1 MADPKNDGGEA
12 PSSTTTT
19 TTGDQSN
26 APSPRNGEDAPNDQQ
41 LQPGAATEAAPSK
54 STSRASSTRNST
66 PAASLEVRQPAP
78 DATDASAAMDDVRQ
92 SLEPANVAPTKAKSS
107 SKEPEQNGEA
117 LSSYGTRSRGRPGR
131 SRPNYAEDA
140 EMDFEAPAA
149 PANGNVS
156 DPPSRNSVA
165 PDSSHASSVSGKKGS
180 GSAQGNASWGNSTS
194 SNTKDTAANLTVP
207 GTSATAASAQ
217 SSASQPQPPTKR
229 RKNAA
234 ANATNGSHQ
243 SGPAPSQAGAK
254 RGGQTSST
262 LVAANSARESNMMT
276 FENTGAI
283 LKDGHLE
290 ADDGQTV
297 SVNGKSY
304 FAWAAADG
312 RSDTPATSCGLSNAF

>member
-12 PSSTTTT
+12 PSSTTT
-19 TTGDQSN
+19 GDQSN
-26 APSPRNGEDAPNDQQ
+26 APSPRNEEDAPNDQH

-78 DATDASAAMDDVRQ
+78 DANDASAAMDDVRP
-92 SLEPANVAPTKAKSS
+92 SLEPANVAPAKAKSS
-107 SKEPEQNGEA
+107 SKEPEQNGDA
-117 LSSYGTRSRGRPGR
+117 PSSYGTRSRGRPGR

-140 EMDFEAPAA
+140 EMDFEVPAA
-149 PANGNVS
+149 SANGNVS
-156 DPPSRNSVA
+156 DPPSRSSVA

-180 GSAQGNASWGNSTS
+180 SSAQGNASWGNST

-234 ANATNGSHQ
+234 ANAANGSHQ

-254 RGGQTSST
+254 RGGQANT

-283 LKDGHLE
+283 LQDGHLE

-297 SVNGKSY
+297 SVNGKSC

-312 RSDTPATSCGLSNAF
+312 RFDTPATSCGLSNAF